1 MHSVPLLKNRISR
14 LKIMNKNNEPRY
26 SRIELM
32 REVAVLQL
40 KLVADGLRDAVL
52 IPVALLAGLLGL
64 VRGGDEM
71 DREFRRVLKL
81 GRRSERWINLFGQ
94 QRPLGKSHPAGSLD
108 IVLEQ
113 VETVV
118 MDQYR
123 KGRTTAEARTAI
135 REVLDKVQESEQ
147 KVKREE

>member
-1 MHSVPLLKNRISR
+1 MH
-14 LKIMNKNNEPRY
+14 MNNEPHT
-26 SRIELM
+26 SRIDLM

-40 KLVADGLRDAVL
+40 KLVADGIRDAVL
-52 IPVALLAGLLGL
+52 IPVSLLAGLMGL

-71 DREFRRVLKL
+71 DREYRRILKL

-118 MDQYR
+118 MEQYR

-135 REVLDKVQESEQ
+135 KEVLDKAHNSEQ
-147 KVKREE
+147 PVRREE